1 MVYVIILIMVSL
13 TNKENQKSHVLIPV
27 LLSVCAI
34 PISML
39 FWLINVIYSVFYSDT
54 KNHLEGIFT
63 MI

>member
-1 MVYVIILIMVSL
+1 MVSL